1 MPLPGT
7 DAAGKDVVL
16 ETVDLFLREFRKERG
31 LQEAK
36 EGETL
41 PACVLSA
48 RFFREKL
55 QQEGGQHHERVVIHG
70 MLLIDEAGD
79 AVSGK
84 RAGKEVAVV
93 FRRTR
98 EDEDVTV
105 AKTLVSDERC
115 DGA

>member
-1 MPLPGT
+1 MPLPGS

-41 PACVLSA
+41 PACVLSV

-79 AVSGK
+79 AVGSKG
-84 RAGKEVAVV
+84 AGKEVAVV
-93 FRRTR
+93 FRC
-98 EDEDVTV
+98 
-105 AKTLVSDERC
+105 A
-115 DGA
+115 